1 MASRTKKSKLAVP
14 FDPTDV
20 ASKASPY
27 VQRVIQDA
35 TLRENVQKAVEST
48 RSAYERL
55 TNGKAPAKALMED
68 KKLQRDLRQA
78 YEAAREA
85 SIALSRGP
93 KKRRR
98 RGFGLGR
105 LLLLLG
111 IGGGVAVAVNEKLR
125 SKVLDTVFGA
135 EEEFEYTPPAT
146 TTPPAAAEPVSS
158 A

>member
-1 MASRTKKSKLAVP
+1 MASRTKKLRSVP
-14 FDPTDV
+14 FDPTGV
-20 ASKASPY
+20 ATKASPY

-85 SIALSRGP
+85 SIALSQGP

-125 SKVLDTVFGA
+125 SKVLDTLFGA

-146 TTPPAAAEPVSS
+146 TTPPAPAEPVSS
-158 A
+158 T